1 MSTALYRRYRPE
13 TFAEVIGQEHVT
25 EPLITALT
33 NNRVNHAY
41 LFSGPRGCG
50 KTTSARILAR
60 CLNCAQ
66 GPTPTPCG
74 VCDSCRELS
83 RDGGGSL
90 DVIEMDA
97 ASHGGVDHARD
108 LRERATLAPVRDR
121 YKIFIIDEA
130 HMVTREGF
138 NALLKIVEEPPEHIK
153 FIFAT
158 TEPNKVLGT
167 IRSRTHHY
175 PFRLVPPEVLLPYL
189 EKLCGEENVPVESGV
204 LQLVIRAGGGS
215 VRDSLSILDQLIAGA
230 NAESGISYDRAV
242 ALLGYTHAQLLDNVI
257 DAFSAQDA
265 PSLFEAVSRV
275 VATGQDPRRFV
286 EDLLERL
293 RDLIVVQAV
302 PQNAAQILQGVPAD
316 QIERLK
322 TQAQAFTTAQL
333 TGAASTVNEV
343 LNSMTGATNPQLQL
357 ELLCARLLVP
367 AEDTTGL
374 IARLESLEQR
384 IAAGGTGSSPAA
396 PRGATPSPNRAMAPG
411 QNNTGRA
418 AGSADQQTNS
428 PSGTNPQPATPQAPV
443 HTGPVFGSP
452 TPSDEQPQPSTSH
465 DGAGTAGSAP
475 SHGQHQQQT
484 THTPQPPRPMQAQGD
499 QGTAHRNGEGASDPL
514 LSVRG
519 NWRVIVG
526 RVSDRSVT
534 EQLLRLEPVRY
545 TNGELYVRADMPTL
559 RAVKASVAELS
570 ERVSEFLRV
579 KVRVRAEVA
588 KKTPRDDVKP
598 AGNQTGNS
606 PAAPSSQGAV
616 PSETPTST
624 DTSVIADGPR
634 GGEDAWRRHGQPVQ
648 PQGSG
653 QGQPAATSVD
663 DPLSAWQV
671 APIPQEDPASTTP
684 EPENPKEPGA
694 AEGHPKN
701 TGNTAPNRAAHTQAP
716 TTAASTSTRGEE
728 TQIPA
733 KGTTPQ
739 QAAQGASQSFAE
751 SAYADSPAEYPAPN
765 DHDVPPEDPYFPS
778 APDPDVHG
786 AGAHSAGDAAVPPLS
801 GPSEEQGPQEP
812 AETPPEDTGQEP
824 QQPFGERDS
833 FASSTPAG
841 VHTEKAGE
849 PQSSTA
855 EEEEKEET
863 FGSVSAPEPGQD
875 WAPVGAETLPGGA
888 ASEPSEDETT
898 NGQPSE
904 PEHSTAPASKSV
916 FAAAFE
922 EEENFETSA
931 DDEQVESSVHVGLK
945 AVEKILGGKLIDE
958 TPL

>member
-33 NNRVNHAY
+33 NNRVSHAY

-189 EKLCGEENVPVESGV
+189 EKLCSEENVPVESGV

-230 NAESGISYDRAV
+230 NTESGISYDRAV

-257 DAFSAQDA
+257 DAFSTQDA

-322 TQAQAFTTAQL
+322 TQAQASTTAQL

-343 LNSMTGATNPQLQL
+343 LNSMTGTTNPQLQL

-428 PSGTNPQPATPQAPV
+428 PSGTNPQPATPQAPF
-443 HTGPVFGSP
+443 HTGPVFSSP

-801 GPSEEQGPQEP
+801 GPSEEQGPQES
-812 AETPPEDTGQEP
+812 AETPPEDTEQEP

>member
-1 MSTALYRRYRPE
+1 
-13 TFAEVIGQEHVT
+13 
-25 EPLITALT
+25 
-33 NNRVNHAY
+33 
-41 LFSGPRGCG
+41 
-50 KTTSARILAR
+50 
-60 CLNCAQ
+60 
-66 GPTPTPCG
+66 
-74 VCDSCRELS
+74 
-83 RDGGGSL
+83 
-90 DVIEMDA
+90 
-97 ASHGGVDHARD
+97 
-108 LRERATLAPVRDR
+108 
-121 YKIFIIDEA
+121 
-130 HMVTREGF
+130 
-138 NALLKIVEEPPEHIK
+138 
-153 FIFAT
+153 
-158 TEPNKVLGT
+158 
-167 IRSRTHHY
+167 
-175 PFRLVPPEVLLPYL
+175 
-189 EKLCGEENVPVESGV
+189 
-204 LQLVIRAGGGS
+204 
-215 VRDSLSILDQLIAGA
+215 
-230 NAESGISYDRAV
+230 
-242 ALLGYTHAQLLDNVI
+242 
-257 DAFSAQDA
+257 
-265 PSLFEAVSRV
+265 
-275 VATGQDPRRFV
+275 
-286 EDLLERL
+286 
-293 RDLIVVQAV
+293 
-302 PQNAAQILQGVPAD
+302 
-316 QIERLK
+316 
-322 TQAQAFTTAQL
+322 
-333 TGAASTVNEV
+333 
-343 LNSMTGATNPQLQL
+343 
-357 ELLCARLLVP
+357 
-367 AEDTTGL
+367 
-374 IARLESLEQR
+374 
-384 IAAGGTGSSPAA
+384 
-396 PRGATPSPNRAMAPG
+396 
-411 QNNTGRA
+411 
-418 AGSADQQTNS
+418 
-428 PSGTNPQPATPQAPV
+428 
-443 HTGPVFGSP
+443 
-452 TPSDEQPQPSTSH
+452 
-465 DGAGTAGSAP
+465 
-475 SHGQHQQQT
+475 
-484 THTPQPPRPMQAQGD
+484 MQAQGD
-499 QGTAHRNGEGASDPL
+499 QGTAHRTAGASQQRQTARNGEGASDPL

-559 RAVKASVAELS
+559 RAVKASVTELS

-624 DTSVIADGPR
+624 DTSAIADGPR

-648 PQGSG
+648 PQGNG
-653 QGQPAATSVD
+653 QDQPAATSVD

-671 APIPQEDPASTTP
+671 APIPQEDPASPAP

-701 TGNTAPNRAAHTQAP
+701 TGITAPNRAAHTQAP

-728 TQIPA
+728 TQNPA

-765 DHDVPPEDPYFPS
+765 DHDVPPEDPYFPP

-786 AGAHSAGDAAVPPLS
+786 AGAHSAGDAAAPPLS
-801 GPSEEQGPQEP
+801 DPSEEQGPQEP
-812 AETPPEDTGQEP
+812 AETPPEDTEQEP

-841 VHTEKAGE
+841 VHTEKADE
-849 PQSSTA
+849 PQENRA
-855 EEEEKEET
+855 EEQEKEEA
-863 FGSVSAPEPGQD
+863 FGSFSAPEPGQD

>member
-1 MSTALYRRYRPE
+1 
-13 TFAEVIGQEHVT
+13 
-25 EPLITALT
+25 
-33 NNRVNHAY
+33 
-41 LFSGPRGCG
+41 
-50 KTTSARILAR
+50 
-60 CLNCAQ
+60 
-66 GPTPTPCG
+66 
-74 VCDSCRELS
+74 
-83 RDGGGSL
+83 
-90 DVIEMDA
+90 
-97 ASHGGVDHARD
+97 
-108 LRERATLAPVRDR
+108 
-121 YKIFIIDEA
+121 
-130 HMVTREGF
+130 
-138 NALLKIVEEPPEHIK
+138 
-153 FIFAT
+153 
-158 TEPNKVLGT
+158 
-167 IRSRTHHY
+167 
-175 PFRLVPPEVLLPYL
+175 
-189 EKLCGEENVPVESGV
+189 
-204 LQLVIRAGGGS
+204 
-215 VRDSLSILDQLIAGA
+215 
-230 NAESGISYDRAV
+230 
-242 ALLGYTHAQLLDNVI
+242 
-257 DAFSAQDA
+257 
-265 PSLFEAVSRV
+265 
-275 VATGQDPRRFV
+275 
-286 EDLLERL
+286 
-293 RDLIVVQAV
+293 
-302 PQNAAQILQGVPAD
+302 
-316 QIERLK
+316 
-322 TQAQAFTTAQL
+322 
-333 TGAASTVNEV
+333 
-343 LNSMTGATNPQLQL
+343 
-357 ELLCARLLVP
+357 
-367 AEDTTGL
+367 
-374 IARLESLEQR
+374 
-384 IAAGGTGSSPAA
+384 
-396 PRGATPSPNRAMAPG
+396 
-411 QNNTGRA
+411 
-418 AGSADQQTNS
+418 
-428 PSGTNPQPATPQAPV
+428 
-443 HTGPVFGSP
+443 
-452 TPSDEQPQPSTSH
+452 
-465 DGAGTAGSAP
+465 
-475 SHGQHQQQT
+475 
-484 THTPQPPRPMQAQGD
+484 MQAQGD
-499 QGTAHRNGEGASDPL
+499 QGTAHRTTGAPQQRQAARNGEGASDPL

-570 ERVSEFLRV
+570 ERVSDFLRV

-624 DTSVIADGPR
+624 DTSAIADGPR

-648 PQGSG
+648 PQGNG
-653 QGQPAATSVD
+653 QDQPAATSVD

-671 APIPQEDPASTTP
+671 APIPQEDPASPAP

-701 TGNTAPNRAAHTQAP
+701 TGNTAPNRAAHTQTP

-728 TQIPA
+728 TQNPA

-739 QAAQGASQSFAE
+739 QAAQGAFQSFAE

-765 DHDVPPEDPYFPS
+765 DHDVPPEDPYFPP

-786 AGAHSAGDAAVPPLS
+786 AGAHSAGDAAAPPLS
-801 GPSEEQGPQEP
+801 DPSEEQGPQEP

-841 VHTEKAGE
+841 VHAEKADE
-849 PQSSTA
+849 PQENRA
-855 EEEEKEET
+855 EEQEKEET
-863 FGSVSAPEPGQD
+863 FGSFSTPEPGQD